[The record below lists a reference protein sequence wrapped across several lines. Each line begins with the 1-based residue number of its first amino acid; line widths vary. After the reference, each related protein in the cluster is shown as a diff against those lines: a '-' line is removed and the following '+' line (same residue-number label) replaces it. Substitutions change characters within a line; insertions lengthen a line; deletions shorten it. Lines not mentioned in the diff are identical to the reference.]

1 MGAVQNAMANDG
13 AKENIKQL
21 KIAIMKKG
29 LKYCLILLVTII
41 GIIFINGCYYVFYG
55 QEKSMKKLQQGKELN
70 LYECCSIYSMHMAVW
85 MFGWT
90 FAPEAAKEYF
100 FLHLPYT
107 QGDTIDFKVNKITN
121 SRKINTAINS
131 LVSKPIGSSVYVT
144 WDGNKDYALSSP
156 EHRAAIAINPC
167 KVTKIDTPK
176 WMVEYSLNVNYIEI
190 TSPMI
195 YPKYSRTTFDL
206 GKFKIVIHE
215 GLFRY
220 LQDKGWLTKYTD
232 RYKVVNLILP
242 VVD

>member
-1 MGAVQNAMANDG
+1 
-13 AKENIKQL
+13 
-21 KIAIMKKG
+21 MKKG
-29 LKYCLILLVTII
+29 LKYCLMLLVTII
-41 GIIFINGCYYVFYG
+41 GIIFINGCYYVFCG

-90 FAPEAAKEYF
+90 FAPEAAKECF
-100 FLHLPYT
+100 MLHLPYT
-107 QGDTIDFKVNKITN
+107 QGDTLDFKPNKITD
-121 SRKINTAINS
+121 SEKINKAINS
-131 LVSKPIGSSVYVT
+131 LKSKPIGSSVYVT
-144 WDGNKDYALSSP
+144 WDGNEDYALSSI

-167 KVTKIDTPK
+167 KITKTSPSKLAIK
-176 WMVEYSLNVNYIEI
+176 YSPNVDFIEI

-220 LQDKGWLTKYTD
+220 LQDKGWLTKYTA
-232 RYKVVNLILP
+232 RYGVVNLTLP
-242 VVD
+242 AVD